1 MTTIFNS
8 PIVQIYKVNSYIELS
23 LMDRSPLRRRPFLF
37 LRKCLSDISDC
48 FLGYNRNNPYFCEKL
63 KTYESKYMRGVLIK
77 RIWIWCRNLLIFL
90 FVSSIL
96 AVVVYK
102 FVPVYYTPLMFIRM
116 YEQHQDGKKMKLDH
130 TWVPISK
137 IAQPLVQAVIASED
151 NLFMEH
157 NGFDVE
163 QIQKARAEAEKG
175 KRVRGA
181 STISQQTAKN
191 VFLWPGKSYLR
202 KGIEVYFTFL
212 IEWIW
217 GKERIMEVYLN
228 SIEMGE
234 GIYGAEAVAE
244 AHFGKHAYQLTKS
257 EAALIAATLPNP
269 RKFNSAKP
277 SPYMLKRQAK
287 IISLMGKLIKVEMG
301 YGAGQVDPGT
311 GKVKKRKKWRASVI
325 MTWDESLMPMR

>member
-1 MTTIFNS
+1 M
-8 PIVQIYKVNSYIELS
+8 VA
-23 LMDRSPLRRRPFLF
+23 PL
-37 LRKCLSDISDC
+37 
-48 FLGYNRNNPYFCEKL
+48 
-63 KTYESKYMRGVLIK
+63 VK

-116 YEQHQDGKKMKLDH
+116 YEQHQDGKKMKLGH

-191 VFLWPGKSYLR
+191 VFLWSGKSYLR
-202 KGIEVYFTFL
+202 KGLF
-212 IEWIW
+212 
-217 GKERIMEVYLN
+217 YLLDR
-228 SIEMGE
+228 MD
-234 GIYGAEAVAE
+234 
-244 AHFGKHAYQLTKS
+244 
-257 EAALIAATLPNP
+257 
-269 RKFNSAKP
+269 
-277 SPYMLKRQAK
+277 
-287 IISLMGKLIKVEMG
+287 MGKGTYYGSLSELDRDGGG
-301 YGAGQVDPGT
+301 YLWCGGGS
-311 GKVKKRKKWRASVI
+311 GGSFR
-325 MTWDESLMPMR
+325 

>member
-1 MTTIFNS
+1 MAAS
-8 PIVQIYKVNSYIELS
+8 WV
-23 LMDRSPLRRRPFLF
+23 R
-37 LRKCLSDISDC
+37 
-48 FLGYNRNNPYFCEKL
+48 
-63 KTYESKYMRGVLIK
+63 
-77 RIWIWCRNLLIFL
+77 RIWVWCRNLVIFL
-90 FVSSIL
+90 FLSSIL

-102 FVPVYYTPLMFIRM
+102 YVPVYYTPLMFIRM
-116 YEQHQDGKKMKLDH
+116 YEQHKEGKKVKLDH

-157 NGFDVE
+157 NGFDME
-163 QIQKARAEAEKG
+163 QIQKARDEAEKG

-181 STISQQTAKN
+181 STITQQTAKN
-191 VFLWPGKSYLR
+191 VFLWPGKSYFR
-202 KGIEVYFTFL
+202 KGVEAYFTLL

-217 GKERIMEVYLN
+217 GKERIMEAYLN
-228 SIEMGE
+228 SIEMGD
-234 GIYGAEAVAE
+234 GIYGAEAVAK
-244 AHFGKHAYQLTKS
+244 AHFKKEAYQLSKS

-287 IISLMGKLIKVEMG
+287 IISLMGKLMKVDMG
-301 YGAGQVDPGT
+301 YDAGRITPAS

-325 MTWDESLMPMR
+325 TTWDESRMSMR